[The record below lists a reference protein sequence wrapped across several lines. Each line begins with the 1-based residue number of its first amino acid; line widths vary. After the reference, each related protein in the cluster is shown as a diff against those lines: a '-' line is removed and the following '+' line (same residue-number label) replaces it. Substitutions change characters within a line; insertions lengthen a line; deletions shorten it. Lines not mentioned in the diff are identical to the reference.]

1 LNSSGARLP
10 PSVPFSPA
18 KSLNNRSPST
28 PYKTKSHA
36 PLQEHGVS
44 KVLFQ
49 FNYLTKVLRR
59 VSSHPPGCIVLPF
72 FVRIY
77 ASRVYLGDQRLAET
91 GFYSF

>member
-1 LNSSGARLP
+1 VVRGSRQAFPFLLLKASATVPLP
-10 PSVPFSPA
+10 PLT
-18 KSLNNRSPST
+18 KQ
-28 PYKTKSHA
+28 KSHA